1 MKLTRLSSSPVFL
14 AGLLFLAGCAS
25 PEPHYHTLAPE
36 RIMLPPLPA
45 QPRWI
50 EVSPPAVPASLD
62 RVQLVLRREDGGVR
76 RLESERWSAA
86 LPDELRDALS
96 LQLQARLGAV
106 DLYRRGAAGEAPL
119 YRISAEVLRL
129 EAGPTGV
136 EVAVSWTVR
145 RLPDGAAHSGLSRY
159 RRAMP
164 AATAE
169 AAVAAYR
176 EGLTQVGEEIVA
188 ALEGLR

>member
-1 MKLTRLSSSPVFL
+1 MKPFPLRAPLLALTV
-14 AGLLFLAGCAS
+14 LLLAGCAS
-25 PEPHYHTLAPE
+25 PEPRYHTLAPQ
-36 RIMLPPLPA
+36 RIALPPLPA

-50 EVSPPAVPASLD
+50 EVQPPAVPAGLD

-76 RLESERWSAA
+76 RLENERWSAA
-86 LPDELRDALS
+86 LPDELRDALA

-129 EAGPTGV
+129 EAGSAGA

-145 RLPDGAAHSGLSRY
+145 RLPDGAARSGLSRY
-159 RRAMP
+159 RRDAP
-164 AATAE
+164 AATAD

-176 EGLTQVGEEIVA
+176 EGLAQTEEEIA
-188 ALEGLR
+188 AAVEDLR